1 MFDPDRRKSYG
12 VTSAIL
18 AWLIVFSYVA
28 CFVVSPAFSR
38 LLGSDPAAN
47 YSGDAHANLGLLT
60 LLLVVLRLLWWIKNQ
75 RPVAP
80 KKMPEKAF
88 SLSRFTLL
96 LMYLNVL
103 QLSVSGLLGGWS
115 MGQLKG
121 VLAMVS
127 WPEMDAAVVEY
138 ASQTH
143 LWGWQINAA
152 VIAIYCLL
160 NGYLA
165 VRYKAGWRRMLP
177 GVHL

>member
-1 MFDPDRRKSYG
+1 MLDPDRRKSYG

-28 CFVVSPAFSR
+28 CFVVSPAFTR
-38 LLGSDPAAN
+38 LLGSEPVAD
-47 YSGDAHANLGLLT
+47 YSGAAHTNLGLLA
-60 LLLVVLRLLWWIKNQ
+60 LLLVIFRLLWWLKNQ

-80 KKMPEKAF
+80 KRMPEKAF

-103 QLSVSGLLGGWS
+103 QLSVSGVLGGWS
-115 MGQLKG
+115 LGQLSG
-121 VLAMVS
+121 VLAMIS
-127 WPEMDAAVVEY
+127 WPAMDATLVEY
-138 ASQTH
+138 ASQAH
-143 LWGWQINAA
+143 LWGWQINVA
-152 VIAIYCLL
+152 VLAIYCLV

-165 VRYKAGWRRMLP
+165 VRYKAGWRRLLP